1 MTPRRGTK
9 IHTSRIRSITH
20 HSHNHKNTIHTNT
33 TPNNPKSNYS
43 HSISTNSVSPR
54 NKNHKIIEHANL
66 TINKKNCVSPRNKN
80 IDPTKIHDIF
90 HYPSSCITP
99 SLLSMESIN
108 TTNTSLSQR
117 GMKRISLE
125 FIHPWSHIVHAIGD
139 TGANINAIS
148 LHTAHKL
155 YQYHIKTDR
164 RSFRVRTGGGY
175 ISCQDYVKFTILSDG
190 VYLKDIKF
198 YIIPDLPFNYL
209 IGRPILDQLGYDLT
223 KVNPTTPLEY
233 RHRREDLDA
242 LPDEDIVSNPYP
254 IQPKSKT
261 LSSTTTP
268 DNNNHALDLKIADRN
283 ASLTDYIKTQL
294 HNHSQI
300 CAQNE
305 FDIGQIP
312 ESEFKI
318 EFRENVDTT
327 PIRCAEYPHNVKDV
341 AEIERQLRLMIEM
354 GFISRSDSPWRFP
367 TFIVPKKNGEARI
380 VFDYRK
386 LNAITK
392 RLAYSLPSIQQLM
405 AKFKGKNWISTI
417 DIKSGYWHIPIRQQD
432 RCKTAFIF
440 NGKVYEWNVMPFGPT
455 NSPPHFQKVMDKI
468 FDDLDFVMVY
478 MDDITVISTTPEQ
491 HQQHLKEVFSR
502 LGQYKIK
509 IRPDKCAFAQERVEY
524 LGFIVDGSG
533 VSINPKYRDKIMN
546 IPEPKSIPQIR
557 RFVGMVQFLHQFIP
571 NLQQQLSIFHQMLG
585 KNQKFK
591 WDPQH
596 IRAFNYIKQTILNA
610 NMIYHPDPNRSF
622 EVYCDA
628 SIEGIGA
635 VLLQRDH
642 HGKLH
647 PVSFCSKLFNA
658 TQRNW
663 HVSEQEIYAVI
674 HAVEKWRQYLASNHF
689 TVYTDHLNLQ
699 ELFNRARNFRAGKLY
714 RWAVRLQEFD
724 FTAKYIKG
732 SKNKMADYMS
742 RDALK
747 QLHTTPT
754 YSEPLPS
761 TKPVPILNLYLH
773 HLASSTN
780 DVYSFSSDQILYA
793 MNPDEVIGTSDDED
807 DDLPSQMPSPNASPS
822 PSPPPT
828 THAARSVPDASN
840 PNPLPS
846 ITRPKIHQNN
856 FRFSEKRKIPNPIFH
871 RPSHS
876 YNTRLAKKQRNDA
889 QFQHN
894 LHKSLITTPDPTTTL
909 PYNDQSPINAL
920 PSINH
925 ATYKTNESIISNK
938 YSYPSFNQQL
948 LTPTTPNSHTIRD
961 EYDIQSYV
969 HSIPISHI
977 QWQQCNDPTLY
988 PIIQYL
994 QHHNNY
1000 YLTDLP
1006 SYQFQYVLS
1015 GRYYINHQNILMY
1028 RYGNTNA
1035 IVIPSTLKRS
1045 VLKWAHDQVHH
1056 GGSKML
1062 LRITQQARYW
1072 WIGLRKDIRAYL
1084 AVCIG
1089 CQKTKGRNTVTTQ
1102 KNPIRHFSKNIPFE
1116 LLSIDIC
1123 GPLPQTKSGN
1133 RYIVSMIDKFTR
1145 FCLLIPIADIK
1156 TITIIK
1162 AFQQWINLF
1171 GSPQNLLSD
1180 NGTQFTSELFKAY
1193 NSTYNIK
1200 QRFSTPYYPEC
1211 NGQVERLHRWI
1222 KERLVLISIDAGL
1235 NFIDGDD
1242 NWDDYI
1248 GIIQHSYNSTPNT
1261 MTKMSPN
1268 KIIFGYDLQHNINP
1282 TMQNITTN
1290 TKSTSEYLRYMQ
1302 NIHHIINNEAISN
1315 QNKYDNIRIKSR
1327 NKSNKESI
1335 QYEVGDLV
1343 LINISRRMIGNKSK
1357 LNPSWHGPHEI
1368 IEIIYPQKVFK
1379 IREIGN
1385 ISHIQQININLM
1397 KPYKASPYIM
1407 MINYFEDNEH
1417 IPSDKITKYINHKR
1431 LTLSLLK

>member
-1 MTPRRGTK
+1 MILSRGTK
-9 IHTSRIRSITH
+9 IHSSTITALNQ
-20 HSHNHKNTIHTNT
+20 SNHTKTNTIHTNT
-33 TPNNPKSNYS
+33 IQTAKKSYTNF
-43 HSISTNSVSPR
+43 ISPRNKKCNSVNSVNSVSPR
-54 NKNHKIIEHANL
+54 NINHKL
-66 TINKKNCVSPRNKN
+66 
-80 IDPTKIHDIF
+80 TKIHDVF
-90 HYPSSCITP
+90 HAPSSCITP

-108 TTNTSLSQR
+108 TTNTSLLQR
-117 GMKRISLE
+117 GMKQISLE
-125 FIHPWSHIVHAIGD
+125 FTKPWSHTVHTIGD

-148 LHTAHKL
+148 LHIAHKL

-175 ISCQDYVKFTILSDG
+175 ITCQDYVAFTILSDG
-190 VYLKDIKF
+190 IHLKDVKF
-198 YIIPDLPFNYL
+198 YVIPDLPFNYL

-223 KVNPTTPLEY
+223 KVNPTTPLQY
-233 RHRREDLDA
+233 HHHREDLDA
-242 LPDEDIVSNPYP
+242 LPDEDIISNPYP
-254 IQPKSKT
+254 IQLESKT
-261 LSSTTTP
+261 GNVETP
-268 DNNNHALDLKIADRN
+268 HNNKDTINLKIADRN
-283 ASLTDYIKTQL
+283 TPLTSYIQEQL
-294 HNHSQI
+294 LRHSEI

-305 FDIGQIP
+305 FDIGEIP
-312 ESEFKI
+312 DSEFKI
-318 EFRENVDTT
+318 EFRENADTT
-327 PIRCAEYPHNVKDV
+327 PIRCAEYPHNIKDV
-341 AEIERQLRLMIEM
+341 AEIERQLRLMIEK

-405 AKFKGKNWISTI
+405 AKFKGKHWISTI
-417 DIKSGYWHIPIRQQD
+417 DIKSGYWHIPIRNQD

-491 HQQHLKEVFSR
+491 HKQHLHEVFTR

-533 VSINPKYRDKIMN
+533 VSINPKYRDKILN

-571 NLQQQLSIFHQMLG
+571 NLQQQLSVFHQMLG

-591 WDPQH
+591 WDPLH
-596 IRAFNYIKQTILNA
+596 VNAFNNIKQTVMNA
-610 NMIYHPDPNRSF
+610 NMVYHPDPNRSF
-622 EVYCDA
+622 EVFCDA
-628 SIEGIGA
+628 SIDGIGA

-642 HGKLH
+642 DGKPH

-663 HVSEQEIYAVI
+663 HISEQEIYAVI
-674 HAVEKWRQYLASNHF
+674 HAVEKWRQYLISNHF

-747 QLHTTPT
+747 QHHTTPT
-754 YSEPLPS
+754 HPEPFS
-761 TKPVPILNLYLH
+761 NTKPIPILNLYLH
-773 HLASSTN
+773 HLSSSTHN
-780 DVYSFSSDQILYA
+780 AYSFSTEQILYA
-793 MNPDEVIGTSDDED
+793 MDPDEVIGSSDDED
-807 DDLPSQMPSPNASPS
+807 DDLPSQMPSPNTS
-822 PSPPPT
+822 PSPPPPT
-828 THAARSVPDASN
+828 TPIISNQQTSNN
-840 PNPLPS
+840 PNPMIQTTRS
-846 ITRPKIHQNN
+846 ISKSSKIHQNK
-856 FRFSEKRKIPNPIFH
+856 FRFSEKRKIPNPIFQH
-871 RPSHS
+871 PSHS
-876 YNTRLAKKQRNDA
+876 YNTRLAKRQRADA
-889 QFQHN
+889 KFQQN
-894 LHKSLITTPDPTTTL
+894 LNKPLLYTPDPTSNA
-909 PYNDQSPINAL
+909 PYNDQLSSTSA
-920 PSINH
+920 SIH
-925 ATYKTNESIISNK
+925 DSACKTNESIISNK

-948 LTPTTPNSHTIRD
+948 LIPTTSTTPTIHDT
-961 EYDIQSYV
+961 YDIQSYIQC
-969 HSIPISHI
+969 IPISHI
-977 QWQQCNDPTLY
+977 QFQQTNDPALY

-994 QHHNNY
+994 QHDNNY
-1000 YLTDLP
+1000 YLKDLP

-1015 GRYYINHQNILMY
+1015 GRYYINHQDVLMY

-1035 IVIPSTLKRS
+1035 IVIPSTLKKS

-1084 AVCIG
+1084 SVCIG
-1089 CQKTKGRNTVTTQ
+1089 CQKTKGRNAKTSD
-1102 KNPIRHFSKNIPFE
+1102 KNPIRHFSKNTPFE
-1116 LLSIDIC
+1116 LVSIDIC

-1145 FCLLIPIADIK
+1145 FCLLIPVADIK
-1156 TITIIK
+1156 TITVIK
-1162 AFQQWINLF
+1162 AFQHWINLF
-1171 GSPQNLLSD
+1171 GSPKHLLSD
-1180 NGTQFTSELFKAY
+1180 NGTQFTSEIFKAY
-1193 NSTYNIK
+1193 NDTYNIK

-1211 NGQVERLHRWI
+1211 NGQIERLHRWI

-1268 KIIFGYDLQHNINP
+1268 KIIFGFDLQHNINQS
-1282 TMQNITTN
+1282 THKITSN
-1290 TKSTSEYLRYMQ
+1290 TKSTSEYIRYMR
-1302 NIHHIINNEAISN
+1302 NTHSIINNEAISN
-1315 QNKYDNIRIKSR
+1315 QINYDKIRTKSR
-1327 NKSNKESI
+1327 NKSNNKCVE
-1335 QYEVGDLV
+1335 YEVGDLILV
-1343 LINISRRMIGNKSK
+1343 NISRRMIGNKSK
-1357 LNPSWHGPHEI
+1357 LNPTWHGPHEI

-1385 ISHIQQININLM
+1385 ISHVQQININLI

-1407 MINYFEDNEH
+1407 VLNFLEDNQD
-1417 IPSDKITKYINHKR
+1417 IPSNKINKYINHRR